1 MWILVWSTIGKNW
14 PKPFQFL
21 ATKVRDPFIN
31 EIMRVNTTV
40 DTAPSLIED
49 ILWIGWYEL
58 DLLEAVYGGRFCFV
72 GFVFLP
78 TWIFKWLSS
87 RLHPTKVHSDK
98 FVKIFLRCK
107 WQMGTKMRKAWVERK
122 RTLWLADDDRCR
134 AGDNKKQNIQN
145 ILNVKS
151 GYIRQDQ
158 RGNRIR
164 QLDIVE
170 LQLGAG
176 VHLRLTWGRGK
187 KQLTRSSWKP
197 SQKFW
202 INCIPWNQDIRN
214 DWTNLQI
221 YFSNCADFISQH
233 FPIWQR
239 KNIRCHAIDDDD
251 IHADDIGGGLKHRL
265 HDLEGNRI
273 KCVGDWCWC
282 ENFFSGNSPKVK
294 SFLRLLYWL
303 LWYHT
308 SSRQPSFWW
317 WGWVHL
323 NGVWKG
329 ELCVKYFCKE
339 NEINRMIYGEF
350 FQAHAP
356 IYLTMFILF
365 HP

>member
-1 MWILVWSTIGKNW
+1 MIGKNW

-21 ATKVRDPFIN
+21 ATKVSDPFIN

-40 DTAPSLIED
+40 DTAPSLIKD

-176 VHLRLTWGRGK
+176 VHLL
-187 KQLTRSSWKP
+187 LTRKINMRQRWKAAHKIILKTKSKVLNQLFSVKP
-197 SQKFW
+197 RYQKWLDQSADLF
-202 INCIPWNQDIRN
+202 
-214 DWTNLQI
+214 LQLRGF
-221 YFSNCADFISQH
+221 YFST
-233 FPIWQR
+233 FPNLTE
-239 KNIRCHAIDDDD
+239 KEYPLPCN
-251 IHADDIGGGLKHRL
+251 
-265 HDLEGNRI
+265 
-273 KCVGDWCWC
+273 
-282 ENFFSGNSPKVK
+282 
-294 SFLRLLYWL
+294 
-303 LWYHT
+303 
-308 SSRQPSFWW
+308 WW
-317 WGWVHL
+317 WWYSCWWHRWWFETPPSWFG
-323 NGVWKG
+323 
-329 ELCVKYFCKE
+329 
-339 NEINRMIYGEF
+339 R
-350 FQAHAP
+350 Q
-356 IYLTMFILF
+356 
-365 HP
+365 